1 MPRKKMSFQ
10 RHSLRNEIWLI
21 SHGRCVVNFSNEDPD
36 AKEEIHLKLHDY
48 CIVKAMNWQQITIP
62 YDVQCNILEI
72 QYGEKTI
79 EEDIERLNFYGEENS

>member
-48 CIVKAMNWQQITIP
+48 FIVKAMNWHQITNP

-79 EEDIERLNFYGEENS
+79 EEDIERLA